1 MEVRNSSRKRLDL
14 HNSNIDFDAAIAGR
28 CGVTHLQT
36 GRVCQL
42 PHRHQSPC
50 QLQSRH
56 RAAERA
62 TRSLLN
68 QPLLLST
75 RRQ

>member
-14 HNSNIDFDAAIAGR
+14 HNSNIDFDAANAGR

-36 GRVCQL
+36 GRVCRL

-56 RAAERA
+56 ESAVGVAGSMLR
-62 TRSLLN
+62 
-68 QPLLLST
+68 
-75 RRQ
+75 

>member
-1 MEVRNSSRKRLDL
+1 MEVRISSQKRLDL
-14 HNSNIDFDAAIAGR
+14 HNSNIDFDAANAGR

-56 RAAERA
+56 QNA
-62 TRSLLN
+62 
-68 QPLLLST
+68 
-75 RRQ
+75 